1 MGARV
6 TRPRSLALL
15 WTMAAF
21 AVALLATVAYA
32 CMPQATVGVDP
43 DEGEPGDPIDGEGS
57 GFTPGAP
64 IEVYFD
70 SSTGRLLWSG
80 NADTDGNIDFSFAVP
95 DADPGDYVIIA
106 DQQTWDGDPA
116 RTTLTV
122 TGDEPEN
129 DPPPSEEE
137 SNEESSGPTE
147 QTASGAEDDEPEL
160 QRTSQEPAGEED
172 EPAPDTDEGRSDQ
185 PAPTA
190 DEGDQEPTTSEGEDP
205 AGPADGPAPATA
217 DEGGTDEP
225 APSTTEQSNSEP
237 DPQPAPADESA
248 EAGPQPA
255 PEPEPVAE
263 NEEPATSDTGGERER
278 ELAMRDAPALAPQP
292 GQPEAGRTDAD
303 GTPSERAAADDL
315 WSGLESDASAAPGL
329 ADGPTGEP
337 PTDSDGLL
345 LALGVGALGVGMVF
359 LVGGALALLARRRT
373 ALAGGQSSQT

>member
-43 DEGEPGDPIDGEGS
+43 DEGEPGDAIDGEGS

-80 NADTDGNIDFSFAVP
+80 NADPDGNIDFSFAVP

-122 TGDEPEN
+122 TGDEPE
-129 DPPPSEEE
+129 DDSSPSEEE
-137 SNEESSGPTE
+137 SSEESSGPTE
-147 QTASGAEDDEPEL
+147 RTASGAEDDEPEL
-160 QRTSQEPAGEED
+160 QRTQQPAGEED
-172 EPAPDTDEGRSDQ
+172 ESAPDTDDEGRSEQ

-190 DEGDQEPTTSEGEDP
+190 DDGDQEPTTPEEEDP
-205 AGPADGPAPATA
+205 AGPADEPAPATA
-217 DEGGTDEP
+217 DDGGTDEP
-225 APSTTEQSNSEP
+225 APSTTEQSDSEP
-237 DPQPAPADESA
+237 EPQPAPADESA

-263 NEEPATSDTGGERER
+263 AEEPDTSDTGSERER

-292 GQPEAGRTDAD
+292 GQPDAGTTDAD

-315 WSGLESDASAAPGL
+315 WSGLEGDPSAAPGL

-337 PTDSDGLL
+337 TTDSDGLL
-345 LALGVGALGVGMVF
+345 LTLGAGALGVGMVF
-359 LVGGALALLARRRT
+359 LTGGALALLSRRRT
-373 ALAGGQSSQT
+373 ALAGRQSPQT